1 MEPMR
6 VALVA
11 LAVTGLLA
19 AGLAQAQDLK
29 AKGCLNCHESDKKK
43 VGPSWKDIAAKHK
56 SNAGAEAALTAK
68 LKEGKGHPK
77 VSGSDAEITSLVQA
91 VLATK

>member
-1 MEPMR
+1 MR

-56 SNAGAEAALTAK
+56 GNKDAEAVLAAK

-77 VSGSDAEITSLVQA
+77 IAASDAELQALVRT
-91 VLATK
+91 VLSTK

>member
-1 MEPMR
+1 MR

-43 VGPSWKDIAAKHK
+43 VGPALKDIAAKYK
-56 SNAGAEAALTAK
+56 GDKGAEAALTAK

-77 VSGSDAEITSLVQA
+77 IAGSDAEIQALVKA